1 MPSGHK
7 LTFLFILLCSV
18 FLNMLSLDL
27 DFGLHFYIF
36 FIGVRFVKQAPLKK
50 IINNGFFFYVINQE
64 YVMGV
69 MNMDWHVW
77 KKKKK
82 VIY

>member
-1 MPSGHK
+1 
-7 LTFLFILLCSV
+7 
-18 FLNMLSLDL
+18 MLSLDL

-69 MNMDWHVW
+69 MNMG
-77 KKKKK
+77 
-82 VIY
+82 